1 MPGTYNYGLGSWR
14 WDPAAFGGLGS
25 YVAPPGSVCVLDFRN
40 WEQQSQPNLTDGCG
54 LFASASALPDDCTP
68 LGSGY
73 APDLM
78 ITPTARQ
85 EMQLRLGLSGLPT
98 GDTLAQAIVS
108 CFMDFGD
115 PSGVSFARPIDLN
128 AAGDVELWLEGH
140 SCVHRERY
148 DYREL
153 LADKPKGRANRL
165 RDLARLKLD
174 IADSHGKLGE
184 ALGLTLMRCGYSQAE
199 VAAGAK
205 GRKSEWQQLVSQ
217 ATRTKH
223 GSKLAAKEPRTQLV
237 ELWPTNGAIT
247 SGQTYTWAEVVVSTW
262 ATGSSVSGNKLGNVL
277 NGSLVHGARCMTP
290 VSSADH
296 WTQGN
301 LRVNGTYQAQL
312 YSRLASAAETGYVGG
327 FYANGALNTHFV
339 TKYVAGVGTTLSTGA
354 NITPTMLPTAALGKM
369 RSSASTQSFELSGFS
384 TLTVTDSSIVGNLCG
399 GAGTVDT
406 ASNHTNYVGPVTIDD
421 GLASGGPWPHHFD
434 SISGGLQVLG
444 L

>member
-1 MPGTYNYGLGSWR
+1 M
-14 WDPAAFGGLGS
+14 
-25 YVAPPGSVCVLDFRN
+25 
-40 WEQQSQPNLTDGCG
+40 QK
-54 LFASASALPDDCTP
+54 LP
-68 LGSGY
+68 
-73 APDLM
+73 
-78 ITPTARQ
+78 
-85 EMQLRLGLSGLPT
+85 
-98 GDTLAQAIVS
+98 
-108 CFMDFGD
+108 
-115 PSGVSFARPIDLN
+115 
-128 AAGDVELWLEGH
+128 
-140 SCVHRERY
+140 
-148 DYREL
+148 
-153 LADKPKGRANRL
+153 
-165 RDLARLKLD
+165 
-174 IADSHGKLGE
+174 
-184 ALGLTLMRCGYSQAE
+184 
-199 VAAGAK
+199 GAK

-339 TKYVAGVGTTLSTGA
+339 TKYVAGVGTTLSTRQHH
-354 NITPTMLPTAALGKM
+354 PDDAADGRARQDAFEREHPVIRVIGLFDAYRHRLVDRGQSL
-369 RSSASTQSFELSGFS
+369 RS
-384 TLTVTDSSIVGNLCG
+384 
-399 GAGTVDT
+399 AGTVDT

-434 SISGGLQVLG
+434 SISGGLQALG